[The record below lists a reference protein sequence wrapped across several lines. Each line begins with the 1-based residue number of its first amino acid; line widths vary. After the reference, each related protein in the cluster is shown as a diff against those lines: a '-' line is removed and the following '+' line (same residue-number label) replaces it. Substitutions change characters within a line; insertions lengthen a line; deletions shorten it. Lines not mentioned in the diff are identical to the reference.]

1 MVRRFSFSAT
11 TDWGTSAAA
20 QIPTSPN
27 IPKTAGSHPQRE
39 PGTVA
44 AGTVGVVAGWGALS
58 TVLFVVSVTDLT
70 TQAGWMVALA
80 MAALVAAGWRKTARA
95 TTRTPRRE
103 PVVRRKWVPIGVAE
117 TTVPLYRR
125 PNVLRRIWAVVAS
138 SGLAIVTG
146 AVLAIVIAF
155 ALSYAVI
162 TLTDLLKQ

>member
-1 MVRRFSFSAT
+1 
-11 TDWGTSAAA
+11 
-20 QIPTSPN
+20 
-27 IPKTAGSHPQRE
+27 
-39 PGTVA
+39 
-44 AGTVGVVAGWGALS
+44 
-58 TVLFVVSVTDLT
+58 
-70 TQAGWMVALA
+70 MVALA

-125 PNVLRRIWAVVAS
+125 PNVLRRIWAVVAG

-155 ALSYAVI
+155 AMSYAVI